1 MPNAKIL
8 KIFEINK
15 YFKTYY
21 YNKKNNIVN
30 MLFDVV
36 FLNILSFLFIYFN

>member
-15 YFKTYY
+15 YFKIYY
-21 YNKKNNIVN
+21 YNKKNP
-30 MLFDVV
+30 
-36 FLNILSFLFIYFN
+36 ILITI

>member
-15 YFKTYY
+15 YFKSY
-21 YNKKNNIVN
+21 YNKKNSYINYNIVK
-30 MLFDVV
+30 M
-36 FLNILSFLFIYFN
+36 

>member
-21 YNKKNNIVN
+21 NKKKIPTLITI
-30 MLFDVV
+30 M
-36 FLNILSFLFIYFN
+36 

>member
-15 YFKTYY
+15 YFKID
-21 YNKKNNIVN
+21 YNKKKIPT
-30 MLFDVV
+30 L
-36 FLNILSFLFIYFN
+36 ITI

>member
-21 YNKKNNIVN
+21 NKKKNSYINYNIVK
-30 MLFDVV
+30 M
-36 FLNILSFLFIYFN
+36 

>member
-1 MPNAKIL
+1 MLNAKIL

-21 YNKKNNIVN
+21 YNKKIP
-30 MLFDVV
+30 
-36 FLNILSFLFIYFN
+36 ILITI